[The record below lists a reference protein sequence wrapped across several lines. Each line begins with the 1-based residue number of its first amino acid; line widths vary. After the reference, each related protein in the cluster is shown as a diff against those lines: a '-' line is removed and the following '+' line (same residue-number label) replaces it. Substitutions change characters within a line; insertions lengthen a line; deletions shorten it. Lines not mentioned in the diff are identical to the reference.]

1 MFKNGSATSRAA
13 APAFRVLL
21 SSIGSLAAFLVVA
34 AVFVPRDAAAQCAP
48 LTGTVNCTVNPGP
61 QSFTNPPVN
70 EVDYTGLTSNITA
83 TGAGQ
88 AGAQLTSN
96 PRPATM
102 VWISRYRAL
111 MATPATMRGIL

>member
-96 PRPATM
+96 PP
-102 VWISRYRAL
+102 
-111 MATPATMRGIL
+111 PGDNGIGFPGIGL